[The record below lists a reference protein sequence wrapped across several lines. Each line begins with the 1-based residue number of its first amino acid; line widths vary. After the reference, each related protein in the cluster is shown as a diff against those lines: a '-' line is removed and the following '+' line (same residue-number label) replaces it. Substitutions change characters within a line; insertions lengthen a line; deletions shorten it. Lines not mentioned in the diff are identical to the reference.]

1 MRSLFVVFFLILA
14 GCSSSPEQTQQP
26 QTKPYTTVKPV
37 KVVKIVK
44 VTKPNTDDPNAGRY
58 SLKDDRAPN
67 VIPNFSKV
75 KLITPHYEAYSR
87 GGNKDYTL
95 RGKRYHIIK
104 NPKGYTE
111 TGFASWY
118 GEKFHGHKT
127 ANGEVYNMFAMTA
140 AHKTLPLPSFVRVT
154 NTLNHKS
161 IIVRVNDRGPFHDGR
176 IIDLSMAAASKL
188 GVISYGTAPVKI
200 EVLTVPK
207 PSTKAEIKKAPIPI
221 QYFIQLAAVNSQQK
235 ADQMQRE
242 AKKRYSTSVDIE
254 KITDRT
260 IFRIRLGPFLDHKD
274 ADLLLAQIKNKH
286 YPQAFMITEKR

>member
-1 MRSLFVVFFLILA
+1 MRSLFVIFFLILA

-26 QTKPYTTVKPV
+26 QTKPNTTTKPAQ
-37 KVVKIVK
+37 VV
-44 VTKPNTDDPNAGRY
+44 KPNTDDPNAGRY
-58 SLKDDRAPN
+58 SLKDDRAPK
-67 VIPNFSKV
+67 VIPDFSKV
-75 KLITPHYEAYSR
+75 QLITPHYEPYSR

-104 NPKGYTE
+104 NPQGYTE

-161 IIVRVNDRGPFHDGR
+161 VIVRVNDRGPFHDGR

-200 EVLTVPK
+200 EVITVPK

-221 QYFIQLAAVNSQQK
+221 QYFIQLAAVNNQHK

-242 AKKRYSTSVDIE
+242 VKQRYSTSVDVE
-254 KITDRT
+254 KIADRA
-260 IFRIRLGPFLDHKD
+260 IFRVRLGPFLDHKD
-274 ADLLLAQIKNKH
+274 AELLLKQVKIKH